1 MQGIQSI
8 QNDNK
13 SIEELMAEVESSNSL
28 EEYTRQLFKQLL
40 EVSDV
45 ASLPEDEKLNYYARL
60 KIARDNAGCLE
71 VARSNGFEEGKLS
84 MAKAMKANGIPSEMI
99 AKCSGLSIEELSKL

>member
-1 MQGIQSI
+1 M

-13 SIEELMAEVESSNSL
+13 SIEELKAEVESSNSL
-28 EEYTRQLFKQLL
+28 EEYNRQLFKQLL

-45 ASLPEDEKLNYYARL
+45 ASLPVDEKLNYYARL

-71 VARSNGFEEGKLS
+71 VAERQG
-84 MAKAMKANGIPSEMI
+84 AKKIKGGGVIRLNPPTTSDIPGS
-99 AKCSGLSIEELSKL
+99 

>member
-1 MQGIQSI
+1 MQSM

-13 SIEELMAEVESSNSL
+13 SIEELKAEVESSNSL

-60 KIARDNAGCLE
+60 KITRNNAGCLE
-71 VARSNGFEEGKLS
+71 VARSNGFKEGRDERRWHAS
-84 MAKAMKANGIPSEMI
+84 VINFQVFRIIS
-99 AKCSGLSIEELSKL
+99 

>member
-1 MQGIQSI
+1 M

-13 SIEELMAEVESSNSL
+13 SIEELKAEVESSNSL
-28 EEYTRQLFKQLL
+28 EEYTRQLFKQVLG
-40 EVSDV
+40 VSDV
-45 ASLPEDEKLNYYARL
+45 ASLPEVEKLNYYARL

-71 VARSNGFEEGKLS
+71 VARSYGFEEGRDERKIS
-84 MAKAMKANGIPSEMI
+84 MVKAMKANGIPSEMI

>member
-1 MQGIQSI
+1 ML
-8 QNDNK
+8 NDNK
-13 SIEELMAEVESSNSL
+13 SIEELKAEVESSNSL

-45 ASLPEDEKLNYYARL
+45 ASLPEDEQLNYYARL

-71 VARSNGFEEGKLS
+71 VARSNGFEEGKIS